1 MKKLLVYFSSL
12 LLAAATLSSCNRG
25 TDFNRLPGK
34 GDSPDEIASAVSAPQ
49 FKAPLLVPLQISTA
63 RKAVPPPLYSEQDIH
78 DAMAAFR
85 EVLLARDTYRIQGYY
100 NGSSYYCD
108 VESGLFLTLDQW
120 FEYNSVH
127 SAEATSFALF
137 DLDGDGL
144 LEVILNMDVLRV
156 KDAAS
161 LILRYEDG
169 VVRGYHFAPRAFG
182 DLKVDG
188 TFWFSNGA
196 FDHGFAKMDFSDS
209 SHYWTKDVCYSKST
223 DYDEDGNFQI
233 CYYYDG
239 NRITEEAF
247 QQYIQ
252 TYDDTEDVTYMD
264 FTRANIKAL
273 FPRV

>member
-1 MKKLLVYFSSL
+1 MKKSLVYFSIL
-12 LLAAATLSSCNRG
+12 LLIAVFLPACNRN
-25 TDFNRLPGK
+25 TEIRLEE
-34 GDSPDEIASAVSAPQ
+34 SASAVSAPQ
-49 FKAPLLVPLQISTA
+49 FKAPQLVSAA

-78 DAMAAFR
+78 DAMATFR
-85 EVLLARDTYRIQGYY
+85 AMLLGYANYRLQGYY
-100 NGSSYYCD
+100 DYNDRFCYHD
-108 VESGLFLTLDQW
+108 AESDLFLTIDQW
-120 FEYNSVH
+120 YENMH
-127 SAEATSFALF
+127 ILPAEVTSFALF

-144 LEVILNMDVLRV
+144 SEVILNMDVLKI
-156 KDAAS
+156 KDFGS

-169 VVRGYHFAPRAFG
+169 AVKGYNFWPRAFG